1 MSPLAAHEPIALREA
16 QEFEQVYREHA
27 PLVFRTAWGVL
38 GSREDAEDVV
48 QAVFLR
54 LLRSQT
60 PPNFQQNPRAYLYK
74 AAVNASLDV
83 LKSRRRRPVLV
94 EDVER
99 LDVAAPDSQGAFDEE
114 LNQRLY
120 EAIAQLSAE
129 AAQTVLL
136 RYMQNK
142 SVTEIATQQGVSR
155 TVVAVRLFRTRA
167 RLRRLL
173 RGAMENER

>member
-1 MSPLAAHEPIALREA
+1 MSPVAAHEPIALREA
-16 QEFEQVYREHA
+16 QEFEQIYREHS

-60 PPNFQQNPRAYLYK
+60 PANFQQNPRAYLYK

-83 LKSRRRRPVLV
+83 LKARRRRPVLV
-94 EDVER
+94 DNVER
-99 LDVAAPDSQGAFDEE
+99 LEIPAPVSTVVFDEE
-114 LNQRLY
+114 VHRRLFA
-120 EAIAQLSAE
+120 AIGQLSAD
-129 AAQTVLL
+129 AAETVLL

-142 SVTEIATQQGVSR
+142 SVTEIAARLGVSR

-167 RLRRLL
+167 QLRRLL
-173 RGAMENER
+173 RTAMENDR